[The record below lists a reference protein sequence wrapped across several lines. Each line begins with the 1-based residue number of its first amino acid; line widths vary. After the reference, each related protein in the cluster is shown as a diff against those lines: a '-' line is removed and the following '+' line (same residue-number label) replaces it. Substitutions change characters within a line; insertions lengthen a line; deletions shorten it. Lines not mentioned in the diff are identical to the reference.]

1 MTESTQANPFAS
13 WSVVEL
19 MGRIRLG
26 GYATEETRFGQAML
40 RLDIAGPDGEL
51 RTRYF
56 GGGAIY
62 SVSPCTEDLA
72 RMVAAGVDPAPVK
85 RWELPSPRT
94 SPDPDDA
101 DLYEEEDD
109 DEPAMLLGP
118 EMGP

>member
-1 MTESTQANPFAS
+1 VTESTQANPFAS

-40 RLDIAGPDGEL
+40 RLDIPGPDGEL

-72 RMVAAGVDPAPVK
+72 RVVAAGVDPAPVK

-94 SPDPDDA
+94 SPGRDDS

-118 EMGP
+118 ELAP

>member
-1 MTESTQANPFAS
+1 MSESTQANPFAS

-40 RLDIAGPDGEL
+40 RLDIPGPDGEL

-62 SVSPCTEDLA
+62 SISPCTEDLA

-94 SPDPDDA
+94 PQDAA

-109 DEPAMLLGP
+109 DEPVLLGP
-118 EMGP
+118 EVMSP